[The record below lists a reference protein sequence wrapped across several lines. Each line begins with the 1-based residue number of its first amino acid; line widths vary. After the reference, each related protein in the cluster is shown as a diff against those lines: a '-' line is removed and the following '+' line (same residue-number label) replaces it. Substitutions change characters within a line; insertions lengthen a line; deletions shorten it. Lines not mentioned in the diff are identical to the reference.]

1 MEEGD
6 EMIDVT
12 HYVEI
17 PNETGKFWLGIG
29 KIADTNNIYIER
41 FYKLMFTDNENLSQ
55 DKMEKYT
62 IVSKTFTDGQY
73 YLEDNDS
80 TCIGEKY
87 INMFRDQYKNFPIVK
102 KDLIPVVEGFECITG
117 EKRTRTKSIEL

>member
-41 FYKLMFTDNENLSQ
+41 FYKLVFTDNENLSRS
-55 DKMEKYT
+55 KMEKYT
-62 IVSKTFTDGQY
+62 IV
-73 YLEDNDS
+73 
-80 TCIGEKY
+80 
-87 INMFRDQYKNFPIVK
+87 
-102 KDLIPVVEGFECITG
+102 
-117 EKRTRTKSIEL
+117 